1 MLAYEDMR
9 YHPIVYKLANILCK
23 KTQNTDPQ
31 FFRILVSY
39 YLTKCASMMRCNV
52 KALGRGSV
60 PVNMYAINLVTSG
73 HGKGYSTNIM
83 EEEVINEFK
92 SVFIDE
98 TYATISERNLAKIAN
113 KKSLLRGTDPD
124 DELEALTK
132 TFQGYGPIPFSFD
145 SGTTAALKQMRLML
159 LTAGAGSLNMEID
172 EIGSNLLGQVDILTA
187 FLELFDIGKIKQKLL
202 KNTADNKRSED
213 IDGRTPANMMLFG
226 TPNRLLNGGKEE
238 AEMESFFDTGYARRC
253 IFGYS
258 KKTEKNLDM
267 TVDEIYDML
276 RDTTSDTY
284 IQKISQQ
291 LGALANIINF
301 NKSLLMNEKEAKL
314 VIEYRKKCEAIAA
327 TFTSN
332 DEIRKAEMD
341 HRYFKALK
349 LAGTYAWVDGASHV
363 TEDHIYNA
371 IKLVEDSGKAF
382 SGILSRERPYM
393 KLARYIAEMNTD
405 LTHPDIAEDLA
416 FYKGTDA
423 NKKEMMKN
431 AQAWG
436 YTNNIII
443 KKTYIDGIEFLRG
456 ESLEDTN
463 LDEIILS
470 YSTHI
475 ATGYKNETVP
485 FDKLHKLV
493 QAPGYHWVAHHL
505 AKERRNEE
513 NCMPG
518 VNLIVIDVDDGTPI
532 STAEILLKNWK
543 YMIYTTKRHTK
554 KKNRYRI
561 IFPMTHILKLTAKDY
576 KEFMNNF
583 YNWLPFEVDRQTNQ
597 RSRKWLSHKDKFI
610 YHDGELVDSL
620 LFVPKTSK
628 AEAIRKTLS
637 KQQDLSSLE
646 RWVIN
651 TSEDK
656 GRNNQLLKYAFALV
670 DIGLNIE
677 DINDKLLSLNNK
689 LPNKLSASEILS
701 TISVSTSRK
710 IHERDTK

>member
-52 KALGRGSV
+52 KALGRGTI
-60 PVNMYAINLVTSG
+60 PVNMYAINLATSG

-98 TYATISERNLAKIAN
+98 TYATISERNIAKIAN

-124 DELEALTK
+124 DELEVLKK
-132 TFQGYGPIPFSFD
+132 TFEGYGPIPFSFD

-202 KNTADNKRSED
+202 KNTAENKRSED

-238 AEMESFFDTGYARRC
+238 AEMDSFFDTGYARRC

-258 KKTEKNLDM
+258 KRTQKNLDM

-276 RDTTSDTY
+276 RDTHSDTY

-301 NKSLLMNEKEAKL
+301 NKSLLMDEKEAKL
-314 VIEYRKKCEAIAA
+314 LIEYRVECEKVAA
-327 TFTSN
+327 TLTSN
-332 DEIRKAEMD
+332 NEVRKAEME
-341 HRYFKALK
+341 HRYFKAMK
-349 LAGTYAWVDGASHV
+349 LAGTYAWVDGSSHV

-371 IKLVEDSGKAF
+371 IKLVEDSGRSF
-382 SGILSRERPYM
+382 ESILTRERPYM

-405 LTHPDIAEDLA
+405 LTHPDITEDLA

-423 NKKEMMKN
+423 NKKDLMKN

-456 ESLEDTN
+456 ESLEETQLN
-463 LDEIILS
+463 EMILS
-470 YSTHI
+470 YSTHM

-485 FDKLHKLV
+485 FDKLYKLI

-505 AKERRNEE
+505 SEDRRNEE
-513 NCMPG
+513 NCIPG
-518 VNLIVIDVDDGTPI
+518 VNLVVIDVDDGTPI
-532 STAEILLKNWK
+532 ATAEILLKNWK
-543 YMIYTTKRHTK
+543 YLLYTTKRSTD

-597 RSRKWLSHKDKFI
+597 RSRKWLSHKGNFK

-620 LFVPKTSK
+620 LFIPKTSK
-628 AEAIRKTLS
+628 AEDIKRTIN
-637 KQQDLSSLE
+637 KQQDLNSLE

-677 DINDKLLSLNNK
+677 DINEKLLSLNNK
-689 LPNKLSASEILS
+689 LPNKLSAAEILS